1 MYTLGPKNSCT
12 IKTENLFHFLKN
24 NSERLIFI
32 YNTAKEKKLIPD
44 NRIEIYIAENQIE
57 KTFLRLKF
65 SCYTNGSGETY
76 ISEADFITPF
86 NHRKVS
92 KIRGI
97 EDEYKKFL
105 KERKKVFD
113 VIEPTFGFSMD
124 RSYLSYKNYMKLNEM
139 YEEYKKEHKNADNE
153 R

>member
-1 MYTLGPKNSCT
+1 MYTLGLKNSCT
-12 IKTENLFHFLKN
+12 IKTKNLFNFLKN

-32 YNTAKEKKLIPD
+32 YNMAKEKKLIPD
-44 NRIEIYIAENQIE
+44 NHIEIYIAENQIE

-65 SCYTNGSGETY
+65 SCYTDGSDEKY
-76 ISEADFITPF
+76 IKEADFITFF

-97 EDEYKKFL
+97 EDKYKKFL

-113 VIEPTFGFSMD
+113 VVKPTFEFSMN
-124 RSYLSYKNYMKLNEM
+124 RSYISYKNYMKLNEI
-139 YEEYKKEHKNADNE
+139 YKEHENANNKK
-153 R
+153 